1 MNVLKI
7 NGEDKHFENS
17 LPATLENLLDIM
29 NIDAATVVAEI
40 DGQIIKKDDFN
51 SAKLSAGQKIELIRF
66 VGGG

>member
-1 MNVLKI
+1 MTVLRI

-17 LPATLENLLDIM
+17 LPATLADLLDLM
-29 NIDAATVVAEI
+29 KVDTTTVVAEI

-51 SAKLSAGQKIELIRF
+51 SAKLSVGQKIELIRI

>member
-1 MNVLKI
+1 
-7 NGEDKHFENS
+7 
-17 LPATLENLLDIM
+17 M

-51 SAKLSAGQKIELIRF
+51 SAKLSAGQKIELIRI

>member
-1 MNVLKI
+1 MTVLRI
-7 NGEDKHFENS
+7 NSQDRQFES
-17 LPATLENLLDIM
+17 LPATLKELLDIM

-51 SAKLSAGQKIELIRF
+51 SAKLSAGQKIELIRI